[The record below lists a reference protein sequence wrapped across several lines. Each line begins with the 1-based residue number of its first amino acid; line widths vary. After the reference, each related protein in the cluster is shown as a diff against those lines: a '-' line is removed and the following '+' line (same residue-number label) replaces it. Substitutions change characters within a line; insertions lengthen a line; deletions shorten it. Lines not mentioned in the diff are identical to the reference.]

1 MNIET
6 FIDTIEESYLDD
18 ALEKLAKSP
27 KDLILI
33 YINALEFRRAKLM
46 RGNVI
51 PEGDDKERDITITY
65 VDANSSKSDL
75 S

>member
-1 MNIET
+1 M
-6 FIDTIEESYLDD
+6 TIEEQLTYLESKIKEDID
-18 ALEKLAKSP
+18 KMSH
-27 KDLILI
+27 KDRGAYYQGLK
-33 YINALEFRRAKLM
+33 EFTRAKLM